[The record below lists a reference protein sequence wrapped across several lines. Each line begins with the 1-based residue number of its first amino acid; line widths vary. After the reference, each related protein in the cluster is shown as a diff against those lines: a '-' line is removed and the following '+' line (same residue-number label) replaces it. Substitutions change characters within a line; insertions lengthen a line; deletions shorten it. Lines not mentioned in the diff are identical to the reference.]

1 MKYILKRPVFI
12 YILIFKT
19 ILAYLFSSQYSSEL
33 FLPFLNSISFEN
45 LNPWQSYYEKG
56 MLDSFPYHG
65 FMLFLLAPFAFL
77 GELIGIAEFVI
88 KIPLLISDLI
98 ILIILLELLPNKENK
113 ILFYYFLNPIII
125 YGTYIHSQL
134 DIIPTMLLFT
144 SIYFLTIQ
152 KKTLSSIFLGLAV
165 ATKIHVIIAIPLIAF
180 YIYKKFSL
188 FEVSK
193 YFLLS
198 LIIVL
203 FFDFPFLFSDG
214 FFYMVITNP
223 KQSLLFDAFFKVG
236 ELNLLFPIAIIS
248 LIYLHLF
255 NQNKLNYDLMFF
267 YFGILFTCTVFFIYP
282 SPAWYIWMIPFVSI
296 YFIKNQNQNKSF
308 ALYGLFSLSYIIF
321 FVIFYISEYKDIYFL
336 GQEINFK
343 FRNENLRNVSFT
355 FLEVS
360 LLTIMYGF
368 YKYGIQSNSIY
379 KKQSNLLIGI
389 GGDSGSGKSTLLSSL
404 KDILGFRLLAI
415 EGDGEHKWE
424 RMDSNWDK
432 YTHLDPKANYV
443 HKQADAILQLK
454 QNQSIHRS
462 EYDHN
467 LGKFT
472 KPELVI
478 PKEFIVIAG
487 LHPFYIPKLR
497 KNIDFKIFLDTEET
511 LRRHWKILRDV
522 LKRQY
527 TKEKIEEQLERR
539 LADSKKYIDPQK
551 KFADMIVKFFS
562 NDNFEP
568 GLESSYTGICLKIT
582 ISTSIYIEDLIG
594 LLQSSDITWDYNDD
608 LNSQYIILNKPPL
621 NNFKILAMNTIEN
634 LNEIID
640 ANAKWANGYNGF
652 IQYLC
657 LKIICEKLKEL

>member
-1 MKYILKRPVFI
+1 MKLILKRPIFI
-12 YILIFKT
+12 YIFIFKT

-77 GELIGIAEFVI
+77 GELIGVAEFAI
-88 KIPLLISDLI
+88 KIPLLIADLI

-134 DIIPTMLLFT
+134 DIVPTMLLFT
-144 SIYFLTIQ
+144 CIYFLTIQ

-214 FFYMVITNP
+214 FFYMVIANP

-355 FLEVS
+355 VLEVS

-368 YKYGIQSNSIY
+368 YKYGIESNSIY

-424 RMDSNWDK
+424 RTDSNWDK

-562 NDNFEP
+562 NNNFEP
-568 GLESSYTGICLKIT
+568 GLESADTGICLKIT
-582 ISTSIYIEDLIG
+582 ISTSIYMEDLIG